1 MIQGVDVSREDYV
14 NLKVFVKMPTVD
26 ANTAIYMAEYVGS
39 SIIVP
44 SPDAGKRLFATVK
57 FEVGDNLR
65 RLGLQSDEYVVVT
78 ILTNSDAGPVTIR
91 GMEMEYQSTICSS

>member
-14 NLKVFVKMPTVD
+14 DLKVFVNMPTV
-26 ANTAIYMAEYVGS
+26 GL

-57 FEVGDNLR
+57 FEVGNNLR